1 MTDTTDKTEPNE
13 KRRRIAVLFGG
24 ESPEHEVSIASA
36 SMVADALAR
45 LAGVVPVPVYITRE
59 GVWHWPRPTGPKKQM
74 SPATRSGDPADAVS
88 ARDVVLAA
96 LEPESRA
103 RHYEPG
109 GLHFA
114 QALIHLTVDEFDTI
128 AIVLHG
134 ANGEDGRLQGALEL
148 AGLPF
153 TGSGSAASALAMD
166 KPRCQ
171 AYLKARGLP
180 VPEFVAVDRASL
192 IDPATTIEILDTIG
206 VPCVVKPANGGSSVG
221 VTIVTSEDALGPA
234 LRAAFEFDETV
245 MIEKFISGR
254 EFTCTVLEAGEPAGP
269 SRWDAPGTGDSGAGQ
284 PAGEAAARVPQARV
298 PAAWVPQAWMPKAL
312 PIIEIFP
319 PEGRFFDYDAKYTP
333 GESREVC
340 PAQIDDALAETISR
354 LAIATHMAVGCRG
367 FSRVDFIWPD
377 ASADAGAEKV
387 DENRD
392 PLILEINTIPGMTET
407 SLVPQS
413 AAAAGIDFPELM
425 DIIIRQGMR

>member
-1 MTDTTDKTEPNE
+1 MTDMGDKPRMTQASATSENP
-13 KRRRIAVLFGG
+13 RRIAVLFGG

-45 LAGVVPVPVYITRE
+45 LAGVTPVPVYITRE
-59 GVWHWPRPTGPKKQM
+59 GKWHWSRPARPQRPTSPM
-74 SPATRSGDPADAVS
+74 SLTSEPARPSHPAGAIS
-88 ARDVVLAA
+88 PRDVVLAA
-96 LEPESRA
+96 REPESLA
-103 RHYEPG
+103 RLYEPG

-171 AYLKARGLP
+171 AYLKARGLA
-180 VPEFVAVDRASL
+180 VPEFLAVDRASL
-192 IDPATTIEILDTIG
+192 IDPATTIQILDTIG
-206 VPCVVKPANGGSSVG
+206 IPCVVKPAGAGSSVG
-221 VTIVTSEDALGPA
+221 VTIVTSEDALGGA
-234 LRAAFEFDETV
+234 LRAAFEFGETV
-245 MIEKFISGR
+245 MIERYIRGR
-254 EFTCTVLEAGEPAGP
+254 EFTCAVLEA
-269 SRWDAPGTGDSGAGQ
+269 SDLGAG
-284 PAGEAAARVPQARV
+284 E
-298 PAAWVPQAWMPKAL
+298 PAAWVPQAL

-340 PAQIDDALAETISR
+340 PAQIDDALAETIGR
-354 LAIATHMAVGCRG
+354 LAIATHRAVGCRG
-367 FSRVDFIWPD
+367 FSRVDFIYPE
-377 ASADAGAEKV
+377 AD

-413 AAAAGIDFPELM
+413 AAAAGIGFPELM
-425 DIIIRQGMR
+425 DIIIRQGKR